1 LISLRDSAALQPSNP
16 PLSERFKKS
25 VPGSGLSRFFS
36 FFRLPIHFWTGF
48 AHQIFRIHRSTDT
61 FDGTVF
67 HAYTMSTSANPR
79 DVEEQ
84 ISRIIRLK
92 IATAKDKQRVIA
104 LKAEMAD
111 LDKKIADIKFDEKGL
126 EAYKALRALLDR
138 LAETEVN

>member
-1 LISLRDSAALQPSNP
+1 
-16 PLSERFKKS
+16 
-25 VPGSGLSRFFS
+25 
-36 FFRLPIHFWTGF
+36 
-48 AHQIFRIHRSTDT
+48 
-61 FDGTVF
+61 
-67 HAYTMSTSANPR
+67 MSTSANPR

-111 LDKKIADIKFDEKGL
+111 LDKKIAEIKFDEKGL

-138 LAETEVN
+138 LAEIEVN